1 VREERG
7 SLAAPFTDKRTSERN
22 RFLGSFTFLAGR
34 STSITPS
41 YSFFQNKQTG
51 PIAYTDISS
60 AITTETGVPY
70 ADVSHVASLAASH
83 AMADSMIFTVDV
95 AKSWSRGSW
104 QNSGAVA
111 GSSGIADLTSL
122 KLVETIA
129 GADLGIRVTK
139 YLGYDLRYQI
149 RRLDDKLDDTQDGT
163 NQIAL
168 ATLTLKW

>member
-1 VREERG
+1 
-7 SLAAPFTDKRTSERN
+7 
-22 RFLGSFTFLAGR
+22 
-34 STSITPS
+34 
-41 YSFFQNKQTG
+41 
-51 PIAYTDISS
+51 
-60 AITTETGVPY
+60 
-70 ADVSHVASLAASH
+70 
-83 AMADSMIFTVDV
+83 MADSMIFTVDV